1 MTTNKFSIG
10 YIRAEDDYEISER
23 SELEE
28 EAENRFLAELE
39 ASDIKISFDNQAKEN
54 KFVLYENNDKE
65 QNIIAESKQRLSIN
79 DKFSTEDFIVLDT
92 MEPNMSSGNAYSDNE
107 TKIMVFKDKDNRY
120 VQKNIEIAYDDYGN
134 SDIIPGR
141 ILDGETLGK
150 LNIPENMSPKALH
163 GYKKFAEEIEN
174 TTTDT
179 ENKNLSK
186 LQEVRLKLQKQT
198 HKFKSAE
205 RTKDVS
211 ANETAPAP
219 KKQPQDSQKIVQE
232 ILQRKLDDW
241 HNGKQD

>member
-28 EAENRFLAELE
+28 EAENRFLAEIE
-39 ASDIKISFDNQAKEN
+39 ALDIKISFDNQAKEN

-65 QNIIAESKQRLSIN
+65 QNIIAESKQRLCIN

-92 MEPNMSSGNAYSDNE
+92 IEPNISSGNAYSDNE
-107 TKIMVFKDKDNRY
+107 TKIMVFKDKNNHY

-150 LNIPENMSPKALH
+150 LNIPENMSPKALR
-163 GYKKFAEEIEN
+163 GYKKFAEKIEN
-174 TTTDT
+174 TTVDT

-186 LQEVRLKLQKQT
+186 LQEVRLKLQQQT

-205 RTKDVS
+205 RAKNVS
-211 ANETAPAP
+211 ANETAPTP
-219 KKQPQDSQKIVQE
+219 KKQLQDSQKNVQK
-232 ILQRKLDDW
+232 IFQKKLDDW
-241 HNGKQD
+241 HNRIPD